1 MYLGVLIC
9 LLGAAR
15 CSSDKKMCP
24 CPEIS
29 SRNDTQPPAKNCY
42 QISETFRYTCKDPN
56 LRKAG
61 TSNFIKCKQDGNGSP
76 HWSPLNISL
85 KCIPDPNRTIQ
96 QPPSS
101 TVTTDPNTTTT
112 QPLESTVTKGHTDI
126 PHDFTIATTVSEF
139 SAPSSPQMAQS
150 LSPSASVSA
159 EPDKAEATSPLQ
171 ALSGRSQGTE
181 ENVRETEATHQTT
194 ATLTGVRT
202 GIGFASA
209 AIVCALIGISFFC
222 YKRRSKSAIPQEM
235 PEEQFPMNNV
245 QSEH

>member
-112 QPLESTVTKGHTDI
+112 QPLESTVTT
-126 PHDFTIATTVSEF
+126 A
-139 SAPSSPQMAQS
+139 APSSPQMAQS

>member
-15 CSSDKKMCP
+15 CSNKKMCP

-101 TVTTDPNTTTT
+101 TVT
-112 QPLESTVTKGHTDI
+112 KGHTDI

-139 SAPSSPQMAQS
+139 CMCM
-150 LSPSASVSA
+150 
-159 EPDKAEATSPLQ
+159 K
-171 ALSGRSQGTE
+171 
-181 ENVRETEATHQTT
+181 
-194 ATLTGVRT
+194 
-202 GIGFASA
+202 
-209 AIVCALIGISFFC
+209 
-222 YKRRSKSAIPQEM
+222 K
-235 PEEQFPMNNV
+235 V
-245 QSEH
+245 QYH

>member
-112 QPLESTVTKGHTDI
+112 QPLESTVTT
-126 PHDFTIATTVSEF
+126 
-139 SAPSSPQMAQS
+139 APSSPQMAQS